1 MTEDLPVPHYLSQAD
16 VARAAGVTPAAAGSA
31 LANGV
36 LTPDARVGRA
46 AGFKASNPTVIAY
59 INRDRRK

>member
-1 MTEDLPVPHYLSQAD
+1 MTEEQPVPHYLSQSD
-16 VARAAGVTPAAAGSA
+16 VARAAGVTPAAAANA
-31 LANGV
+31 LADGV
-36 LTPDARVGRA
+36 LKRDLTVGRA